1 MENSAPIVIR
11 MQTDLLNVWMLFLE
25 DCPHTNFSLVRYA
38 IDRVSPPEVMD
49 VRYTVNH
56 PYGLLIDWSAVTPKI
71 STVYE
76 CRWTE

>member
-11 MQTDLLNVWMLFLE
+11 MQTDLLNVWMLFPE
-25 DCPHTNFSLVRYA
+25 DRPHTNFSLIRYP

-56 PYGLLIDWSAVTPKI
+56 PYGLLIGWSVMTPKI
-71 STVYE
+71 GTVYE